1 MIQIK
6 IKWRRFKIPNI
17 ILKLIMISKVEKCFR
32 QYLSSFDTYYV
43 LFKKYYN
50 IMEILDKVKNNAIN
64 NGISLDNAH
73 ISIKRNIQELSTE
86 NHNSNSIDDMIKYV
100 YGVLNIINHRN
111 VINSINS
118 EEKQIS
124 VLY

>member
-1 MIQIK
+1 
-6 IKWRRFKIPNI
+6 
-17 ILKLIMISKVEKCFR
+17 
-32 QYLSSFDTYYV
+32 
-43 LFKKYYN
+43 
-50 IMEILDKVKNNAIN
+50 MEILDKVKNNAIN
-64 NGISLDNAH
+64 NGISLDITH
-73 ISIKRNIQELSTE
+73 ISIKRNIQELSE

-100 YGVLNIINHRN
+100 YGVLNIINHNN